1 MPTVAITGASGFVG
15 TALQAMF
22 KENGYKIIAIR
33 RDVAKDVA
41 KLTEVVEQ
49 SDVIINLAGASIIAR
64 WSESYKKELYN
75 SRIDTT
81 KNLIEA
87 IKNANSK
94 PSLFI
99 STSAVGIYTNNRSHS
114 EFEFEYNND
123 FLGNLAKDWENSAFE
138 ARNFGVRCAIFR
150 FGIVLGKSG
159 GAFAKMVTPFRFG
172 LGGNIGSGKQYFSF
186 IHIKDLCRAFKFVV
200 ENSSQEGVFN
210 LTAPNVTT
218 NAGLTKALASALNRP
233 AFFDVPEFVLKL
245 IFGEGA
251 KVLTDGQNVYPKK
264 LLDNGFVFEFDNIE
278 TTIKDLTKD

>member
-1 MPTVAITGASGFVG
+1 MPKVAIAGASGFVG
-15 TALQAMF
+15 TSLQKMF
-22 KENGYKIIAIR
+22 KENGF
-33 RDVAKDVA
+33 
-41 KLTEVVEQ
+41 
-49 SDVIINLAGASIIAR
+49 DVISLRRADIADTKRLAEIIDGVDVVVNLSGANIIAR
-64 WSESYKKELYN
+64 WSESYKKELYD
-75 SRIDTT
+75 SRICTT
-81 KNLIEA
+81 RNLINA
-87 IKNANSK
+87 IGQTQNK
-94 PSLFI
+94 PKLLI
-99 STSAVGIYTNNRSHS
+99 STSAVGIYSNSKKQTEDEY
-114 EFEFEYNND
+114 EFGTD
-123 FLGNLAKDWENSAFE
+123 FLAKVCKDWELE
-138 ARNFGVRCAIFR
+138 ASRANEFGVRCAIFR

>member
-1 MPTVAITGASGFVG
+1 MPKVAIAGASGFVG
-15 TALQAMF
+15 TSLQKMF
-22 KENGYKIIAIR
+22 KENGF
-33 RDVAKDVA
+33 
-41 KLTEVVEQ
+41 
-49 SDVIINLAGASIIAR
+49 DVISLRRADIADTKRLAEIIDGVDVVVNLSGANIIAR
-64 WSESYKKELYN
+64 WSESYKKELYD
-75 SRIDTT
+75 SRIYTT
-81 KNLIEA
+81 RNLINA
-87 IKNANSK
+87 ISQIQNK
-94 PSLFI
+94 PKLLI
-99 STSAVGIYTNNRSHS
+99 STSAVGIYSNSKKQTEDEY
-114 EFEFEYNND
+114 EFGTD
-123 FLGNLAKDWENSAFE
+123 FLAKVCKDWELE
-138 ARNFGVRCAIFR
+138 ASRANEFGVRCAIFR

-210 LTAPNVTT
+210 LTAPNATT

>member
-1 MPTVAITGASGFVG
+1 MPKVAIAGASGFVG
-15 TALQAMF
+15 TSLQKMF
-22 KENGYKIIAIR
+22 KENGF
-33 RDVAKDVA
+33 
-41 KLTEVVEQ
+41 
-49 SDVIINLAGASIIAR
+49 DVISLRRADIADTKRLAEIIDGVDVVVNLSGANIIAR
-64 WSESYKKELYN
+64 WSESYKKELYD
-75 SRIDTT
+75 SRIYTT
-81 KNLIEA
+81 RNLINA
-87 IKNANSK
+87 ISQIQNK
-94 PSLFI
+94 PKLLI
-99 STSAVGIYTNNRSHS
+99 STSAVGIYSNSKKQTEDEY
-114 EFEFEYNND
+114 EFGTD
-123 FLGNLAKDWENSAFE
+123 FLAKVCKDWELE
-138 ARNFGVRCAIFR
+138 ASRANEFGVRCAIFR

-278 TTIKDLTKD
+278 TTIKDLIKD

>member
-15 TALQAMF
+15 TALQTMF
-22 KENGYKIIAIR
+22 KENGYKIIAIK
-33 RDVAKDVA
+33 RDIAKDIT
-41 KLTEVVEQ
+41 KLTEVIEL

-87 IKNANSK
+87 INNANSK
-94 PSLFI
+94 PSLLI

-123 FLGNLAKDWENSAFE
+123 FLGNLAKDWENSALE

-150 FGIVLGKSG
+150 FGIVLGKEG

-233 AFFDVPEFVLKL
+233 AFFDVPEFVLRL

-264 LLDNGFVFEFDNIE
+264 LLDSGFVFEFDNIE
-278 TTIKDLTKD
+278 TTIKDLIKD

>member
-1 MPTVAITGASGFVG
+1 MPKVAIAGASGFVG
-15 TALQAMF
+15 TSLQKMF
-22 KENGYKIIAIR
+22 KENGF
-33 RDVAKDVA
+33 
-41 KLTEVVEQ
+41 
-49 SDVIINLAGASIIAR
+49 DVISLRRADIADTKRLAEIIDGVNVVVNLSGANIIAR
-64 WSESYKKELYN
+64 WSESYKKELYD
-75 SRIDTT
+75 SRIYTT
-81 KNLIEA
+81 RNLINA
-87 IKNANSK
+87 ISQIQNK
-94 PSLFI
+94 PKLLI
-99 STSAVGIYTNNRSHS
+99 STSAVGIYSNSKKQTEDEY
-114 EFEFEYNND
+114 EFGTD
-123 FLGNLAKDWENSAFE
+123 FLAKVCKDWELE
-138 ARNFGVRCAIFR
+138 ASRANEFGVRCAIFR

>member
-1 MPTVAITGASGFVG
+1 MPKVAIAGASGFVG
-15 TALQAMF
+15 TSLQKMF
-22 KENGYKIIAIR
+22 KENGF
-33 RDVAKDVA
+33 
-41 KLTEVVEQ
+41 
-49 SDVIINLAGASIIAR
+49 DVISLRRADIADTKRLAEIIDGVDVVVNLSGANIIAR
-64 WSESYKKELYN
+64 WSESYKKELYD
-75 SRIDTT
+75 SRIYTT
-81 KNLIEA
+81 RNLINA
-87 IKNANSK
+87 IGQTQNK
-94 PSLFI
+94 PKLLI
-99 STSAVGIYTNNRSHS
+99 STSAVGIYSNSKKQTEDEY
-114 EFEFEYNND
+114 EFGTD
-123 FLGNLAKDWENSAFE
+123 FLAKVCKDWELE
-138 ARNFGVRCAIFR
+138 ASRANEFGVRCAIFR

>member
-15 TALQAMF
+15 TALQTMF
-22 KENGYKIIAIR
+22 KENGYKIIAIK
-33 RDVAKDVA
+33 RDIAKDIT
-41 KLTEVVEQ
+41 KLTEVIEQ

-87 IKNANSK
+87 INNANSK
-94 PSLFI
+94 PSLLI

-123 FLGNLAKDWENSAFE
+123 FLGNLAKDWENSALE

-150 FGIVLGKSG
+150 FGIVLGQSG

-200 ENSSQEGVFN
+200 ENTSQEGVFN

-233 AFFDVPEFVLKL
+233 AFFDVPEFVLRL

-264 LLDNGFVFEFDNIE
+264 LLDSGFVFEFDNIE
-278 TTIKDLTKD
+278 TTIKDLIKD

>member
-1 MPTVAITGASGFVG
+1 MPKVAIAGASGFVG
-15 TALQAMF
+15 TSLQKMF
-22 KENGYKIIAIR
+22 KENGF
-33 RDVAKDVA
+33 
-41 KLTEVVEQ
+41 
-49 SDVIINLAGASIIAR
+49 DVISLRRADIADTKRLAEIIDGVDVVVNLSGANIIAR
-64 WSESYKKELYN
+64 WSESYKKELYD
-75 SRIDTT
+75 SRIYTT
-81 KNLIEA
+81 RNLINA
-87 IKNANSK
+87 ISQIQNK
-94 PSLFI
+94 PKLLI
-99 STSAVGIYTNNRSHS
+99 STSAVGIYSNSKKQTEDEY
-114 EFEFEYNND
+114 EFGTD
-123 FLGNLAKDWENSAFE
+123 FLAKVCKDWELE
-138 ARNFGVRCAIFR
+138 ASRANEFGVRCAIFR

-172 LGGNIGSGKQYFSF
+172 LGGNIGNGKQYFSF

-278 TTIKDLTKD
+278 TTIKDLIKD

>member
-1 MPTVAITGASGFVG
+1 MPKVAIAGASGFVG
-15 TALQAMF
+15 TSLQKMF
-22 KENGYKIIAIR
+22 KENGF
-33 RDVAKDVA
+33 
-41 KLTEVVEQ
+41 
-49 SDVIINLAGASIIAR
+49 DVISLRRADIADTKRLAEIIDGVNVVVNLSGANIIAR
-64 WSESYKKELYN
+64 WSESYKKELYD
-75 SRIDTT
+75 SRIYTT
-81 KNLIEA
+81 RNLINA
-87 IKNANSK
+87 ISQIQNK
-94 PSLFI
+94 PKLLI
-99 STSAVGIYTNNRSHS
+99 STSKKQTEDEY
-114 EFEFEYNND
+114 EFGTD
-123 FLGNLAKDWENSAFE
+123 FLAKVCKDWELE
-138 ARNFGVRCAIFR
+138 ASRANEFGVRCAIFR

-172 LGGNIGSGKQYFSF
+172 LGGNIGNGKQYFSF

>member
-1 MPTVAITGASGFVG
+1 MPKVAIAGASGFVG
-15 TALQAMF
+15 TSLQKMF
-22 KENGYKIIAIR
+22 KENGF
-33 RDVAKDVA
+33 
-41 KLTEVVEQ
+41 
-49 SDVIINLAGASIIAR
+49 DVISLRRADIADTKRLAEIIDGVNVVVNLSGANIIAR
-64 WSESYKKELYN
+64 WSESYKKELYD
-75 SRIDTT
+75 SRIYTT
-81 KNLIEA
+81 RNLINA
-87 IKNANSK
+87 ISQIQNK
-94 PSLFI
+94 PKLLI
-99 STSAVGIYTNNRSHS
+99 STSAVGIYSNSKKQTEDEY
-114 EFEFEYNND
+114 EFGTD
-123 FLGNLAKDWENSAFE
+123 FLAKVCKDWELE
-138 ARNFGVRCAIFR
+138 ASRANEFGVRCAIFR

-172 LGGNIGSGKQYFSF
+172 LGGNIGNGKQYFSF

-278 TTIKDLTKD
+278 TTIKDLIKD

>member
-1 MPTVAITGASGFVG
+1 MPKVAIAGASGFVG
-15 TALQAMF
+15 TSLQKMF
-22 KENGYKIIAIR
+22 KENGF
-33 RDVAKDVA
+33 
-41 KLTEVVEQ
+41 
-49 SDVIINLAGASIIAR
+49 DVISLRRADIADTKRLAEIIDGVNVVVNLSGANIIAR
-64 WSESYKKELYN
+64 WSESYKKELYD
-75 SRIDTT
+75 SRIYTT
-81 KNLIEA
+81 RNLINA
-87 IKNANSK
+87 ISQIQNK
-94 PSLFI
+94 PKLLI
-99 STSAVGIYTNNRSHS
+99 STSAVGIYSNSKKQTEDEY
-114 EFEFEYNND
+114 EFGTD
-123 FLGNLAKDWENSAFE
+123 FLAKVCKDWELE
-138 ARNFGVRCAIFR
+138 ASRANEFGVRCAIFR

-172 LGGNIGSGKQYFSF
+172 LGGNIGNGKQYFSF

-210 LTAPNVTT
+210 LTAPNATT

>member
-1 MPTVAITGASGFVG
+1 MPKVAIAGASGFVG
-15 TALQAMF
+15 TSLQKMF
-22 KENGYKIIAIR
+22 KENGF
-33 RDVAKDVA
+33 
-41 KLTEVVEQ
+41 
-49 SDVIINLAGASIIAR
+49 DVISLRRADIADTKRLAEIIDGVDVVVNLSGANIIAR
-64 WSESYKKELYN
+64 WSESYKKELYD
-75 SRIDTT
+75 SRIYTT
-81 KNLIEA
+81 RNLINA
-87 IKNANSK
+87 ISQIQNK
-94 PSLFI
+94 PKLLI
-99 STSAVGIYTNNRSHS
+99 STSAVGIYSNSKKQTEDEY
-114 EFEFEYNND
+114 EFGTD
-123 FLGNLAKDWENSAFE
+123 FLAKVCKDWELE
-138 ARNFGVRCAIFR
+138 ASRANEFGVRCAIFR

-172 LGGNIGSGKQYFSF
+172 LGGNIGNGKQYFSF

>member
-1 MPTVAITGASGFVG
+1 MPKVAIAGASGFVG
-15 TALQAMF
+15 TSLQKMF
-22 KENGYKIIAIR
+22 KENGF
-33 RDVAKDVA
+33 
-41 KLTEVVEQ
+41 
-49 SDVIINLAGASIIAR
+49 DVISLRRADIADTKRLAEIIDGVDVVVNLSGANIIAR
-64 WSESYKKELYN
+64 WSESYKKELYD
-75 SRIDTT
+75 SRIYTT
-81 KNLIEA
+81 RNLINA
-87 IKNANSK
+87 ISQIQNK
-94 PSLFI
+94 PKLLI
-99 STSAVGIYTNNRSHS
+99 STSAVGIYSNSKKQTEDEY
-114 EFEFEYNND
+114 EFGTD
-123 FLGNLAKDWENSAFE
+123 FLAKVCKDWELE
-138 ARNFGVRCAIFR
+138 ASRANEFGVRCAIFR

>member
-1 MPTVAITGASGFVG
+1 MPKVAIAGASGFVG
-15 TALQAMF
+15 TSLQKMF
-22 KENGYKIIAIR
+22 KENGF
-33 RDVAKDVA
+33 
-41 KLTEVVEQ
+41 
-49 SDVIINLAGASIIAR
+49 DVISLRRADIADTKRLAEIIDGVDVVVNLSGANIIAR
-64 WSESYKKELYN
+64 WSESYKKELYD
-75 SRIDTT
+75 SRIYTT
-81 KNLIEA
+81 RNLINA
-87 IKNANSK
+87 ISQIQNK
-94 PSLFI
+94 PKLLI
-99 STSAVGIYTNNRSHS
+99 STSAVGIYSNSKKQTEDEY
-114 EFEFEYNND
+114 EFGTD
-123 FLGNLAKDWENSAFE
+123 FLAKVCKDWELE
-138 ARNFGVRCAIFR
+138 ASRANEFGVRCAIFR

-172 LGGNIGSGKQYFSF
+172 LGGNIGNGKQYFSF

-210 LTAPNVTT
+210 LTAPNATT

>member
-1 MPTVAITGASGFVG
+1 MPKVAIAGASGFVG
-15 TALQAMF
+15 TSLQKMF
-22 KENGYKIIAIR
+22 KENGF
-33 RDVAKDVA
+33 
-41 KLTEVVEQ
+41 
-49 SDVIINLAGASIIAR
+49 DVISLRRADIADTKRLAEIIDGVNVVVNLSGANIIAR
-64 WSESYKKELYN
+64 WSESYKKELYD
-75 SRIDTT
+75 SRIYTT
-81 KNLIEA
+81 RNLINA
-87 IKNANSK
+87 ISQIQNK
-94 PSLFI
+94 PKLLI
-99 STSAVGIYTNNRSHS
+99 STSAVGIYSNSKKQTEDEY
-114 EFEFEYNND
+114 EFGTD
-123 FLGNLAKDWENSAFE
+123 FLAKVCKDWELE
-138 ARNFGVRCAIFR
+138 ASRANEFGVRCAIFR

-210 LTAPNVTT
+210 LTAPNATT